1 MSALRFDVR
10 IASQERTLV
19 DIKDFE
25 IARGQVTFLFGESG
39 IGKSLLSR
47 AIYGILDPDEF
58 RVTINDETYRTYLD
72 REETRERKK
81 NGFFVFQEPSSHLNP
96 LLTLQTQL
104 NEGSLAGA
112 PDDSGILQRLW
123 DASDREDVKDLL
135 AVYPKPYRP
144 SGGEKQRMFLVM
156 ALKKIEILMRS
167 TPANANHM
175 FIFDEPTGSLD
186 NHYRDVFLALLFN
199 RFRQYRLTVLL
210 ITHDYSMISQIAR
223 AHQDLM
229 EQLSFKEMNLR
240 QGRLVL
246 ETFQPSVYLG
256 WLGNQKKDGDADELS
271 SGKQPLLRVESGAKV
286 FGQTL
291 VVSRD
296 VEGKEV
302 CPLEVCSGHMVYLKA
317 PSGTGK
323 TTLMKMIMGLVR
335 GDHLRLHLNGTVITE
350 RTARR
355 FWQNR
360 LWGRKLTMVFQH
372 ADEALNPRSTVAET
386 FQGLPVP
393 GKITGDGIKGTLRE
407 LFDFDI
413 TDEFLSRRVDALSGG
428 QKQRLNLLRSLS
440 LNTDILIL
448 DEPINGLDFESI
460 TKVLS
465 MIGTRQRSGKGILL
479 VSHNEE
485 IFDALVPRRNV
496 YYLHTQAAD
505 LR

>member
-1 MSALRFDVR
+1 MPFPFNVR
-10 IASQERTLV
+10 IGANERTLV

-25 IARGQVTFLFGESG
+25 VSPGRITFLFGESG

-47 AIYGILDPDEF
+47 AIYGLLDPDEF
-58 RVTINDETYRTYLD
+58 TVTINGEPYRTYLG
-72 REETRERKK
+72 RGETLEQRK

-96 LLTLQTQL
+96 LLTLRTQL
-104 NEGSLAGA
+104 NEGSLVHA
-112 PDDSGILQRLW
+112 PDDSGIMQRLW
-123 DASDREDVKDLL
+123 DARGIDDIERLL

-156 ALKKIEILMRS
+156 ALKKIDILLKDKS
-167 TPANANHM
+167 ASPESM
-175 FIFDEPTGSLD
+175 FVFDEPTGSLD

-199 RFRQYRLTVLL
+199 RFRLHHFTVLL
-210 ITHDYSMISQIAR
+210 ITHDYSMISQVSGSHRDI
-223 AHQDLM
+223 M
-229 EQLSFKEMNLR
+229 EFVSFKEMSLR
-240 QGRLVL
+240 HGSLVL
-246 ETFQPSVYLG
+246 ADFQPSVYLT
-256 WLGNQKKDGDADELS
+256 WLEKQKIEADAGQTS
-271 SGKQPLLRVESGAKV
+271 PGGQPLLSVESGASV

-296 VEGKEV
+296 AEGKDV
-302 CPLEVCSGHMVYLKA
+302 CPLEILAGAMTYLKA

-335 GDHLRLHLNGTVITE
+335 GDHLRLHLNGALITE
-350 RTARR
+350 RTPRKY
-355 FWQNR
+355 WQDH

-386 FQGLPVP
+386 FQGLPLR
-393 GKITGDGIKGTLRE
+393 GQITDDGIRRILGE

-413 TDEFLSRRVDALSGG
+413 TDEFLHRRVDALSGG

-440 LNTDILIL
+440 LDTDILVL
-448 DEPINGLDFESI
+448 DEPVNGLDFESI

-465 MIGTRQRSGKGILL
+465 MIRMRQRSGKGILL

-485 IFDALVPRRNV
+485 IFDALVSRQHI
-496 YYLHTQAAD
+496 YYLHAESVE
-505 LR
+505 L